1 MRPALTWTYYVFD
14 ELKII
19 MMRNGHVGL
28 VYVIF
33 ETFLLELAECD

>member
-1 MRPALTWTYYVFD
+1 MRRALTWTYDVFD

-19 MMRNGHVGL
+19 IMRNGHVGP

-33 ETFLLELAECD
+33 ETFLLELAGCD

>member
-1 MRPALTWTYYVFD
+1 MRPALTWTYDVFD

-19 MMRNGHVGL
+19 MMCNGHVGL

-33 ETFLLELAECD
+33 ETFLLELTECD